1 MEIAIIAAVSENNV
15 IGNKNKI
22 PWHLPADLKYFKKT
36 TLGHPVIMGQNTYE
50 SIGKPLPKRVNI
62 ILSDDKDYKVSGC
75 FVFNSIPEAIDYL
88 KNKRH
93 KKAFVI
99 GGASIYK
106 QFINT
111 ADEIY
116 LTRVLGNFNGD
127 TYFPQIDA
135 DKWKVFSQKLYPKDD
150 NNPYDMVFIIYN
162 RRL

>member
-62 ILSDDKDYKVSGC
+62 VLSDNKNYKADGC
-75 FVFNSIPEAIDYL
+75 FVFNSIPEAIKYL
-88 KNKRH
+88 KNKRY

-106 QFINT
+106 QFISS
-111 ADEIY
+111 ADTIY
-116 LTRVLGNFNGD
+116 LTRVLHRFKGD
-127 TYFPQIDA
+127 TYFPHIDA
-135 DKWKVFSQKLYPKDD
+135 DKWKVIKDKKYPKDD
-150 NNPYDMVFIIYN
+150 NNPYDMVFMIYK
-162 RRL
+162 RR